1 MNLLNIVLVGITND
15 IPEHKEKYEMHRL
28 IGALLSSELKEQEKL
43 DIIKHEYN
51 IPIRSEFREDV
62 SVMCNLSQGIVDDTK
77 VEIIMNMY
85 ENKFS
90 LEQISL
96 ATKKSIAEIEK
107 IIKEN
112 KSVLV

>member
-15 IPEHKEKYEMHRL
+15 IPNHEEKYEMHRL

-43 DIIKHEYN
+43 DIIEHEYN
-51 IPIRSEFREDV
+51 IPISSEFREDV